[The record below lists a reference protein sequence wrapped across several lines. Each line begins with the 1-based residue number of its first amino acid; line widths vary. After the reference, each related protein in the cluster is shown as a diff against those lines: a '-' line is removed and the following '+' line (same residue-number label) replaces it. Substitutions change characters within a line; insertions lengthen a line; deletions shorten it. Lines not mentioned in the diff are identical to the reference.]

1 VFGYKGAN
9 FLNLSPVPIMLP
21 KLSSI
26 TNFQGGFM
34 VTEEHGECR
43 APLQFQEALAM
54 HTSSSG

>member
-1 VFGYKGAN
+1 MIFTT
-9 FLNLSPVPIMLP
+9 NLGISVPAIHYVTCAI
-21 KLSSI
+21 SI
-26 TNFQGGFM
+26 TNSQGGFM